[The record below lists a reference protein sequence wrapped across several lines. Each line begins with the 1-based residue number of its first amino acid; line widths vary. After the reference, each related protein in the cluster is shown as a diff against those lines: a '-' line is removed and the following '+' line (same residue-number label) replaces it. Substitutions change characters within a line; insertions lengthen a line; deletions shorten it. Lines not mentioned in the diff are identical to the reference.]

1 MKPGQFCWGAKAN
14 TRLYWF
20 HPRNSHFGQQL
31 MIPLNFLPTT
41 RTLQVINDMSH
52 LFISVSCND
61 SPSLFHA
68 MSLILILVLDNNI
81 KPYFHPRHLTRFDNS
96 IKYLYLFMPKQ
107 WHFGIYFHSFLQGW
121 NLPLFSEGTP
131 LSGYLPLSEA
141 NLKSYPPS
149 SFYEPSKLVHIN
161 CKKHFKWR
169 CYVSYYTES
178 NENIIT
184 IALFTFRLNFVFYY
198 LHFLWLDIAFNVFH
212 TWCARGMNMKHF

>member
-121 NLPLFSEGTP
+121 NLPPLFWGNP
-131 LSGYLPLSEA
+131 PFWV
-141 NLKSYPPS
+141 PPS
-149 SFYEPSKLVHIN
+149 FWSKF
-161 CKKHFKWR
+161 KK
-169 CYVSYYTES
+169 
-178 NENIIT
+178 
-184 IALFTFRLNFVFYY
+184 LPPPL
-198 LHFLWLDIAFNVFH
+198 LLFLWTSQIGSHKL
-212 TWCARGMNMKHF
+212 